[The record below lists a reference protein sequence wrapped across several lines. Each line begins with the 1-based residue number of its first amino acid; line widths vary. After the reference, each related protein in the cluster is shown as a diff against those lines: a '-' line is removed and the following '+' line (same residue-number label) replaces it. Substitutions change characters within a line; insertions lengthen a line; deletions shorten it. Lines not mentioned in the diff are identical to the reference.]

1 MFNTEVFTPWVL
13 LTDLGIISALILV
26 GKFIRVKVKLIQKLF
41 IPPSLLAG
49 ILGLAFGPNGLGWLP
64 LSGSM
69 GTYAAVLIALVFGAL
84 PLSSPKF
91 SVKEDA

>member
-26 GKFIRVKVKLIQKLF
+26 GKFIRVKVKLVQQLF
-41 IPPSLLAG
+41 IPPSLIAG

-64 LSGSM
+64 
-69 GTYAAVLIALVFGAL
+69 
-84 PLSSPKF
+84 
-91 SVKEDA
+91 